1 MSWNC
6 LIMLC
11 WIPQSPALFI
21 SCQVLKLCV
30 KPSVC
35 FENSVRIVYGSYTQC
50 QECFCGYGGNWF
62 LGISSTREPMVP
74 PKHIIKVKKHKSRV
88 RRGKRMQR
96 IQLKIKKVFWSKISV
111 LNCSSAFFCILLKN
125 RDSVRGKILLHC
137 PQKGIEL
144 LE

>member
-74 PKHIIKVKKHKSRV
+74 PKHIIRVKKHESRV

-96 IQLKIKKVFWSKISV
+96 IYLKIKKSFGGKYLYWIAAVPSFA
-111 LNCSSAFFCILLKN
+111 SSWRTEIQSEGKYCCIVHEKA
-125 RDSVRGKILLHC
+125 
-137 PQKGIEL
+137 
-144 LE
+144 